1 MSSLRVGGS
10 MRIPGGLRGRTLVRA
25 SIALGAAAAAAV
37 AVGALQGGAATP
49 QTQSVTVPD
58 KAGQSTSIT
67 WSGTIP
73 AVSPHPT
80 SNCNGAG
87 VGSDDEGIA
96 ITVPRKGYDHPQT
109 SFKFQITWTPSNPLG
124 DGSYTYD
131 DLTVNGPDGQ
141 DPDHTEAGEVGSSDA
156 VPAAEPGEAVN

>member
-1 MSSLRVGGS
+1 MSPSGVGGS

-25 SIALGAAAAAAV
+25 TIALGAAAAAAV

-58 KAGQSTSIT
+58 KAGQSTSVT

-80 SNCNGAG
+80 PNCNGAG

-96 ITVPRKGYDHPQT
+96 ITVPRKGYDRIET
-109 SFKFQITWTPSNPLG
+109 SFRFR
-124 DGSYTYD
+124 
-131 DLTVNGPDGQ
+131 LTRRP
-141 DPDHTEAGEVGSSDA
+141 
-156 VPAAEPGEAVN
+156 